1 MSCHIPKVKDCR
13 TKDLRR
19 GIAIS
24 PILAVGINGVY
35 RLHVQTVIQME
46 GFRSLAEG
54 ELVEFEAKPSDRGF
68 EATFVCGP
76 GGTDCKGSERRPV
89 GKRKTRKIRL
99 VDTEA

>member
-1 MSCHIPKVKDCR
+1 
-13 TKDLRR
+13 
-19 GIAIS
+19 
-24 PILAVGINGVY
+24 
-35 RLHVQTVIQME
+35 ME

-76 GGTDCKGSERRPV
+76 GGADCKGSERRPV

-99 VDTEA
+99 VYRSVMKLCSLLLVTTL